1 MKPESIKFIKTVLSN
16 LLKEGKQRVQENMNN
31 KNHSLEIL
39 QEDIRMCEK
48 IQNTLEELE
57 GFRK

>member
-1 MKPESIKFIKTVLSN
+1 MKSESIKFIKNVLSN
-16 LLKEGKQRVQENMNN
+16 LLKEGNQRVQEHMNN

-48 IQNTLEELE
+48 IKNTLEELE
-57 GFRK
+57 GFKK